1 MYINIMLHLTNGQ
14 KDMQNK
20 SKHKNTYRTKVT
32 QHKSFH
38 SMLEDFRNIYFKI
51 FGKIIHFRGKWR
63 GGSVSEGMAKTLL
76 Y

>member
-38 SMLEDFRNIYFKI
+38 SMLEDFRNIYLKI
-51 FGKIIHFRGKWR
+51 FW
-63 GGSVSEGMAKTLL
+63 
-76 Y
+76 